1 VTVDEL
7 VTYVFGDPPTAL
19 ATGCAGWM
27 SASRRFRGFVETNRD
42 KLRKKV
48 RAARDEAALLD
59 LEAEVAT
66 AFRLVQERRFG
77 VTWEPLATA
86 GGRSPDFAVD
96 FTTRLRFYVEVTRPR
111 LGFAGAG
118 QPGAQQGSAAVRL
131 ASAVCVKLD
140 QLQPGAINVLVLAGR
155 GVLTADVAKA
165 MHDLKRRAAQREE
178 DFFTRRGFP
187 SVRAFVATSHRL
199 SAILPADEDL
209 WLNPEASRP
218 LPSAVRTA
226 LRG

>member
-7 VTYVFGDPPTAL
+7 ARYVFEDAPSTL

-27 SASRRFRGFVETNRD
+27 AASRRFRSFVEINRD

-48 RAARDEAALLD
+48 RTARDEAALLD

-111 LGFAGAG
+111 LGTGGTGEPAARLSAAICAKLEQLPAGA
-118 QPGAQQGSAAVRL
+118 L
-131 ASAVCVKLD
+131 
-140 QLQPGAINVLVLAGR
+140 NVLVLAGP
-155 GVLTADVAKA
+155 GILTADVARA
-165 MHDLKRRAAQREE
+165 MKDLKRRAEQREE
-178 DFFTRRGFP
+178 DFFTRRGYA
-187 SVRAFVATSHRL
+187 SARAFIAAAHRV
-199 SAILPADEDL
+199 SAILPADGGL
-209 WLNPEASRP
+209 WLNPEADRP

-226 LRG
+226 LSG